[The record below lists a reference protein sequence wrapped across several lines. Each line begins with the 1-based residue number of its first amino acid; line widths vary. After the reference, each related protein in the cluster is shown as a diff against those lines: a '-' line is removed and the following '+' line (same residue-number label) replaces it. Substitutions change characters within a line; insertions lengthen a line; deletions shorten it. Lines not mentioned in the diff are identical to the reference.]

1 MALVILSAGTLTQS
15 RVRTISVRMFAAI
28 CGVSLMVALGGG
40 VMVGRQLSP
49 DVPEAVAQQAPVA
62 AAIDPS
68 HPDGRLLIDRFG
80 ELAGKM
86 VQLELEA
93 AGLAERIGVIA
104 DFEARIE
111 ENGQDASPVTR
122 APRTPPARS
131 AGGPLLDPLSVR
143 AQDTLGPVL
152 DLGLSKRAIA
162 PAPAGPLSGE
172 LDRIERDIA
181 RVAQTFSQLDRVT
194 TQYTLAHMSFPGRAP
209 VPGVEIGSDFGN
221 RLDPFRK
228 RLAFHSGV
236 DFSAPTGT
244 PILASAGGRVVYAG
258 FRPDYGRTV
267 EIDHGAGV
275 ITRYAHASR
284 LFVKKGDV
292 VMPKQKIAAVGS
304 SGRSTGPH
312 LHFEVIKDGM
322 LVDPA
327 FYLAQF

>member
-15 RVRTISVRMFAAI
+15 RVRTISVRMFAAMAGLGLTLAVA
-28 CGVSLMVALGGG
+28 CGIA
-40 VMVGRQLSP
+40 VGRQLAP
-49 DVPEAVAQQAPVA
+49 DAPEASLQQANAVV
-62 AAIDPS
+62 AIDPS
-68 HPDGRLLIDRFG
+68 QPDARLLIERFG

-86 VQLELEA
+86 VKLEVEA

-104 DFEARIE
+104 DFETRVE
-111 ENGQDASPVTR
+111 ESAQNASTVTR
-122 APRTPPARS
+122 TPRTPPANS
-131 AGGPLLDPLSVR
+131 SGGPLLDPLTVNHR
-143 AQDTLGPVL
+143 DTLGPVL
-152 DLGLSKRAIA
+152 DLGLSRLPVAAA
-162 PAPAGPLSGE
+162 PSGSLHGE

-181 RVAQTFSQLDRVT
+181 RVAKTFDRLDRIAT
-194 TQYTLAHMSFPGRAP
+194 EYKRAHMSFPGRSP
-209 VPGVEIGSDFGN
+209 VPGVDIGSDFGN
-221 RLDPFRK
+221 RLDPFRR

-258 FRPDYGRTV
+258 FRADYGRTV

-275 ITRYAHASR
+275 VTRYAHASR
-284 LFVKKGDV
+284 LFVKTGDV
-292 VMPKQKIAAVGS
+292 VMPNQKIAAVGS

>member
-15 RVRTISVRMFAAI
+15 RVRTISVRMFATI
-28 CGVSLMVALGGG
+28 CGVALTLALGAGAMLGQQLAPDASDVG
-40 VMVGRQLSP
+40 V
-49 DVPEAVAQQAPVA
+49 QQVQASV
-62 AAIDPS
+62 AIDPS
-68 HPDGRLLIDRFG
+68 QPDARLLIERFG

-86 VQLELEA
+86 VQLEVEA
-93 AGLAERIGVIA
+93 AGLAERIDVIA
-104 DFEARIE
+104 DFEARVE
-111 ENGQDASPVTR
+111 ESAQSVSPVTR
-122 APRTPPARS
+122 TPRTPAANS
-131 AGGPLLDPLSVR
+131 SGGPLLDPLTVNHR
-143 AQDTLGPVL
+143 DTLGPVL
-152 DLGLSKRAIA
+152 DLGLSRLPLAEA
-162 PAPAGPLSGE
+162 PSGPLGGE
-172 LDRIERDIA
+172 LDRIERDID
-181 RVAQTFSQLDRVT
+181 RVANTFARLDRIAT
-194 TQYTLAHMSFPGRAP
+194 EYKLAHMSFPGRSP

-275 ITRYAHASR
+275 VTRYAHASR
-284 LFVKKGDV
+284 LFVKTGDV
-292 VMPKQKIAAVGS
+292 VMPNQKIAAVGS

-312 LHFEVIKDGM
+312 LHFEIIKDGM